1 MDLTAELQTRVIDL
15 AELRLS
21 DEFPAYAAIYCP
33 GQVNPFVLSPTA
45 MRWSEKIILFRLE
58 ECRSFWLNQKKKL
71 RCKLTELLDALLRHH
86 YGDGY
91 VAVFGEHPWQCL
103 LYLDYQLRQQAQGL
117 YLLQARLNRN
127 IYQTLDWDC
136 WFNPQARLAEHLLAI
151 NAAGFRPDSFSARQS
166 RMRRFIQRIG
176 VASPYEMSAADS
188 NSIRRRFGKWLGL
201 IWQWSFS
208 DSGKLDYFP
217 WISLQQ
223 APRPAVTRDLD
234 YPVSQ
239 WSYIEQLLREDLE
252 RLCDQ
257 FNADETEHINRMQW
271 GITLFNQ
278 QKVTVELS
286 FRHPYSLHRD
296 RPGFDTA
303 LYQARYIYDDL
314 MLKLQARDT
323 DLDLPESMPFICWR
337 VEVCE
342 RVMLAPLLWD
352 LFAGQYDA
360 IDYQRVMAL
369 QNKLPLA
376 FECYQSDPSY
386 FPEQSFTAA
395 PLGEPRQ
402 PGFDHY
408 PWSCS
413 ATNKPL
419 FYYPSAQPIENPGR
433 MQRIFLER
441 NANQWWLGEDAL
453 QTIRD
458 YFILKDR
465 RGRSSWVYRTQDGA
479 WFKQGEF
486 C

>member
-1 MDLTAELQTRVIDL
+1 MDLITDRKTRVIDL
-15 AELRLS
+15 AELRVA
-21 DEFPAYAAIYCP
+21 DEFPAFAAIYCP
-33 GQVNPFVLSPTA
+33 GKAHPFVLSPTA
-45 MRWSEKIILFRLE
+45 MRWSETIILSRLD
-58 ECRSFWLNQKKKL
+58 ECRTFWLNQKKKL
-71 RCKLTELLDALLRHH
+71 RCKLTELLDSLLQHH
-86 YGDGY
+86 YGAGY
-91 VAVFGEHPWQCL
+91 VAVLGEHPWQCL

-127 IYQTLDWDC
+127 IYQTLDWEC
-136 WFNPQARLAEHLLAI
+136 WFNPQALLAEHLLAI
-151 NAAGFRPDSFSARQS
+151 NARGFRLESFTARQS
-166 RMRRFIQRIG
+166 QMRRFIQRMG
-176 VASPYEMSAADS
+176 VATPFEMNAADA

-201 IWQWSFS
+201 FWQWSFG
-208 DSGKLDYFP
+208 DSSELDYFP
-217 WISLQQ
+217 WVPLRQEPLPGVS
-223 APRPAVTRDLD
+223 RDLE
-234 YPVSQ
+234 YPVNQ
-239 WSYIEQLLREDLE
+239 WSYIELLLREDLE

-257 FNADETEHINRMQW
+257 FKADANEHINRMQW
-271 GITLFNQ
+271 EITLFNQ

-314 MLKLQARDT
+314 MRKLQARDS

-352 LFAGQYDA
+352 LFAQQYDA
-360 IDYQRVMAL
+360 IDYQRIMAL

-376 FECYQSDPSY
+376 FECYQSDASF
-386 FPEQSFTAA
+386 FPEQSFTAV
-395 PLGEPRQ
+395 PFGESFKPE
-402 PGFDHY
+402 FDHY

-419 FYYPSAQPIENPGR
+419 FYYQSAQPIENPSPV
-433 MQRIFLER
+433 QRVFLER

-458 YFILKDR
+458 YFVLKDQ